1 MLVFLTAIR
10 HPATTV
16 SFVDVERLFD
26 RTIRSVCQQLDP
38 GFRAVVVTNVAP
50 RISFQDDRVTYHLV
64 NFSPPPISRDG
75 SITLSAMLHDKGIR
89 LLSGAL
95 LARRF
100 APDHLALVDSDD
112 LVSRRLSAYTN
123 ASPAAPGWYVDRGYV
138 VDYERR
144 RFQRKSGLVRYCGSS
159 LIPNASALLELGK
172 VADNLTEDST
182 PAELAEG
189 TAPGFIDQIIGDH
202 RSMVPLFAR
211 NGLRMRPV
219 PFRSACWVRGTGH
232 NYSESSRSVTGLPV
246 TPTFCQEFGL
256 DQAFAS
262 ADSPSLLSQVTE
274 SVDCWKSRVG
284 AAGYQ
289 LGRLLRRR

>member
-10 HPATTV
+10 HPATSV
-16 SFVDVERLFD
+16 SFADVESLFD
-26 RTIRSVCQQLDP
+26 RTIRSVCRQRDP
-38 GFRAVVVTNVAP
+38 EFRAVVVTNVVP
-50 RISFQDDRVTYHLV
+50 RIPFHDDRVTYHLV
-64 NFSPPPISRDG
+64 NFAPPPVRRDG
-75 SITLSAMLHDKGIR
+75 SIDLSAMLHDKGIR

-100 APDHLALVDSDD
+100 APDHLAFVDSDD
-112 LVSRRLSAYTN
+112 LVSRRLSAFTN
-123 ASPAAPGWYVDRGYV
+123 ASPGAPGWYVDTGYV

-159 LIPNASALLELGK
+159 LIPNASALLRFGL
-172 VADNLTEDST
+172 VAGNLTECST
-182 PAELAEG
+182 PAELADG

-232 NYSESSRSVTGLPV
+232 NYSESTRRIPGLPL

-262 ADSPSLLSQVTE
+262 PDSPSLLGRVTE
-274 SVDCWKSRVG
+274 SVDCWKSSAG
-284 AAGYQ
+284 AASYQ
-289 LGRLLRRR
+289 LGRFLRRC